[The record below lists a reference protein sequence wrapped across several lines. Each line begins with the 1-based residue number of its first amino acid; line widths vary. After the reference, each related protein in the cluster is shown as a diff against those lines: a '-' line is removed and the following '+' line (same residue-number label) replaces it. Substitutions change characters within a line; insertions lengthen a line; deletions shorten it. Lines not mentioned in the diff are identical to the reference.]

1 MTHDDLAKILAASL
15 LRHQSRGLVDAAAGM
30 EDVVIHGRAD
40 LTAVARDLLAATG
53 QGQLPRRS
61 WAGWFLTEIELRK
74 GAQREERRRHS
85 LAEQLRNGATPT
97 EVGARNFFRAT
108 GRVQVNL
115 LDAETGFFYGAAV
128 LCFNGRIAA
137 F

>member
-1 MTHDDLAKILAASL
+1 MTPDDLAKILAASL

-53 QGQLPRRS
+53 QGQAPHRS

-74 GAQREERRRHS
+74 GAQREERRKQD
-85 LAEQLRNGATPT
+85 LADQLRSGATP
-97 EVGARNFFRAT
+97 VDLAL
-108 GRVQVNL
+108 GRLRLRV
-115 LDAETGFFYGAAV
+115 LDGEGDF
-128 LCFNGRIAA
+128 
-137 F
+137 